1 MQLLRW
7 GRHIGIALLILLYL
21 GFWAAMSLQ
30 ITNPTDFDVFF
41 LPSAKIALSGH
52 PFDIY
57 QVRYSLN
64 YPNANGPLSILLL
77 TLVAALARALGII
90 NDFTRC
96 RMLVAVAFAVFPLL
110 LGREAVLSLDLL
122 LKRPLGG
129 FRRLLAYAVFV
140 LSPELWHSVLGYGHI
155 EHPLMLFLMLAGVR
169 SLMLRRTNLAGLF
182 LGLALLTRSSAILYL
197 IPLTLLLLFSRN
209 WWGAARFAGIA
220 VATLALGLLPF
231 ALADRRDLVYS
242 LFTFHG
248 HLPIG
253 GGSIWGLTLG
263 TPLATLGYH
272 FDTVFVVGSSVIL
285 SVALLV
291 WRRNIR
297 LGSADVYAL
306 LAVSGLCF
314 PLFLKTLWPYYYL
327 DAYMLLALWWLARA
341 GGPKSLGA
349 RILWL
354 CGAIL
359 PCSAVLAGQLA
370 EFGLTSNG
378 EIWTEG
384 WSLTMTVVTLAMVAL
399 VLGILWYKGLPS
411 RKREERPLPEPAW
424 LQGQSY
430 AGTMVNM

>member
-1 MQLLRW
+1 MQHLRW
-7 GRHIGIALLILLYL
+7 GRHIGISLLILLYL
-21 GFWAAMSLQ
+21 GFWAVMSLQ

-57 QVRYSLN
+57 QIRYAVN
-64 YPNANGPLSILLL
+64 YPNANGPLSIVPL
-77 TLVAALARALGII
+77 TLVAALAQALGII
-90 NDFTRC
+90 NDFNGC
-96 RMLVAVAFAVFPLL
+96 RMLVAGAFAVFPLL
-110 LGREAVLSLDLL
+110 LGREAVLSLDVL

-155 EHPLMLFLMLAGVR
+155 EHPLMLFLMLAGIR
-169 SLMLRRTNLAGLF
+169 SLMLRRTNRAGLF
-182 LGLALLTRSSAILYL
+182 LGLALLTRSSTILYL

-209 WWGAARFAGIA
+209 WWGAVRFAGIA
-220 VATLALGLLPF
+220 LATLALGLLPF

-248 HLPIG
+248 ELPVG
-253 GGSIWGLTLG
+253 GGSIWGLTPG
-263 TPLATLGYH
+263 TPFASLGYH
-272 FDTVFVVGSSVIL
+272 YDSVFVVGSSLVL
-285 SVALLV
+285 SLALLV

-297 LGSADVYAL
+297 LGSADVFAL
-306 LAVSGLCF
+306 LAISGLCF

-327 DAYMLLALWWLARA
+327 DAYMLLALWWLSLA
-341 GGPKSLGA
+341 GGPKSLGT

-359 PCSAVLAGQLA
+359 PSSAVLAGQLS
-370 EFGLTSNG
+370 EYGLTSSG
-378 EIWTEG
+378 GFWTEG
-384 WSLTMTVVTLAMVAL
+384 WSLTMTVVTVAMMAL
-399 VLGILWYKGLPS
+399 VLGILWFKGLPS
-411 RKREERPLPEPAW
+411 RRREERQLPEPAW

-430 AGTMVNM
+430 AGTMVK